1 MSVSGFCLQL
11 FYLPKK
17 QKKKGARLFNV
28 SQSRDLVN
36 QTEFFS
42 ASHQRLIS
50 PRLLFYGWLPRA
62 RWSVIESYQQSCP
75 ISERLVHTISQ
86 SEYRRRDQLGEKW
99 LSTHARPV
107 LQTNRKYPTAKYK
120 KKNFS
125 NINTATFYSIQF
137 CTVYTNKRNIL
148 TKHNESQTP
157 PLR

>member
-17 QKKKGARLFNV
+17 QKKKKGARLFAV

-36 QTEFFS
+36 QTDFFS

-120 KKNFS
+120 KKTFPTSTLQRFIRYNF
-125 NINTATFYSIQF
+125 ALYIQISE
-137 CTVYTNKRNIL
+137 TY
-148 TKHNESQTP
+148 
-157 PLR
+157 